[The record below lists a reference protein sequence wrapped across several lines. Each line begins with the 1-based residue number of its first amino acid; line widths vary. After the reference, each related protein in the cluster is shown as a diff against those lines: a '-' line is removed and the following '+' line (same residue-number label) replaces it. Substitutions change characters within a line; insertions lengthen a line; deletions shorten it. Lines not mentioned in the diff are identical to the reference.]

1 MSGFNLRLTVR
12 IAYNKQ
18 VSDTVLV
25 CTGAILVNKFI
36 AQT

>member
-25 CTGAILVNKFI
+25 CTGAILVNIYIGK
-36 AQT
+36 